1 MYKILGALLAL
12 PFLAAPAAAQ
22 CCMPFARSYS
32 GNVGFSLNLGY
43 WANCMSGMPG
53 GGPGGGGQPM
63 PAQLGPWYQYWPLEA
78 HYNAPAPTGYPYW
91 PAAQTLPNGAGSIQ
105 TGGGPPDVKQSAYY
119 FQPASYYGTPNYW
132 YGR

>member
-22 CCMPFARSYS
+22 CCMPFAKSYS

-63 PAQLGPWYQYWPLEA
+63 PAQLGPWYRRFLGSGMRWDADNAEAVRGLEA
-78 HYNAPAPTGYPYW
+78 LSQSDQWNEYWQRQLRPTG
-91 PAAQTLPNGAGSIQ
+91 
-105 TGGGPPDVKQSAYY
+105 
-119 FQPASYYGTPNYW
+119 
-132 YGR
+132 